1 MIYGYIYIYG
11 DIYIY
16 IIYIDGLRFPSRLQ
30 VAWRSHIYSP
40 PPGPLRRPWPGIA
53 GCSPHVIRKKS
64 GRRRRPS
71 KPRYTQHSLYDIH
84 IYIYIWIDASKLL
97 TPQKITD
104 LILKKSLKSTQHA
117 PKFISWVACHGLLIH
132 GLHHELQEL
141 SVAIHGLPHLS
152 DISAVVIQWGVRK

>member
-1 MIYGYIYIYG
+1 MVCVSQVVSKSHGALIFTLLLQVHYAGRGLASPAVPHMSSGKNQVVGDVQASRDTPNIHYMIYIY
-11 DIYIY
+11 
-16 IIYIDGLRFPSRLQ
+16 
-30 VAWRSHIYSP
+30 
-40 PPGPLRRPWPGIA
+40 
-53 GCSPHVIRKKS
+53 
-64 GRRRRPS
+64 
-71 KPRYTQHSLYDIH
+71 